1 MLKSSELKVLQDQ
14 INPHFLYNT
23 LEMINWKARMSG
35 NEDIAQMIE
44 ALAGIMEVNI
54 DRRDSHF
61 LTIKEEV
68 EYLKNYIFLIQKRFG
83 ERIQF
88 ETQASESVLD
98 YKIPR
103 LILQPLVE
111 NAITH
116 GIEPR
121 GEGKIIVRAE
131 ECRGLLYLT
140 VEDTGEG
147 INEER
152 LHYLQEQLNHPQ
164 KNYINS
170 ESQDEGISRQH
181 IGIINVQKRIKLLY
195 GEEYGMHI
203 QSIEGE
209 GTQTTIKL
217 SKEIRE

>member
-1 MLKSSELKVLQDQ
+1 
-14 INPHFLYNT
+14 
-23 LEMINWKARMSG
+23 MSG

-121 GEGKIIVRAE
+121 GEGKIIVRAK
-131 ECRGLLYLT
+131 ECKGLLYLT

-147 INEER
+147 INYER
-152 LHYLQEQLNHPQ
+152 LH
-164 KNYINS
+164 KF
-170 ESQDEGISRQH
+170 
-181 IGIINVQKRIKLLY
+181 K
-195 GEEYGMHI
+195 
-203 QSIEGE
+203 
-209 GTQTTIKL
+209 
-217 SKEIRE
+217 